1 MFEEGGGIL
10 DEGYQG
16 NERGEGIEMCGSSG
30 VLREMWE
37 EEWTGR
43 YVELH

>member
-16 NERGEGIEMCGSSG
+16 NERERVLKMCGSSG
-30 VLREMWE
+30 KLREM
-37 EEWTGR
+37 
-43 YVELH
+43 VSSL